1 LFAEEHPPLK
11 DCYNM
16 DEGKLE
22 ATSPHLVADIDIDC
36 TVNIRLLLS
45 DIQLL
50 AADNP
55 FNDR

>member
-1 LFAEEHPPLK
+1 
-11 DCYNM
+11 M